1 MKKKHPRKQKGFL
14 AEHSLSL
21 VAIAV
26 VLMLLAAYTRSDPS
40 KHWGAFFGN
49 AVADWTGLVV
59 FVIIT
64 KYFFEIG
71 SAESRQPILDSANP
85 LKRIWEEHSLTIVL
99 LITGAGWVVLN
110 ARLDPLSRWGQ
121 VVGNIVSEWTQI
133 LGIVLLTK
141 KLIERGSKE
150 SND

>member
-1 MKKKHPRKQKGFL
+1 MKKKRVRKQQGFL
-14 AEHSLSL
+14 AEHSLSIVAVSIVLLLL
-21 VAIAV
+21 V
-26 VLMLLAAYTRSDPS
+26 AYTRSDPNT
-40 KHWGAFFGN
+40 HWGAFFGN
-49 AVADWTGLVV
+49 AVADWTGLAV
-59 FVIIT
+59 FVVIT
-64 KYFFEIG
+64 KYFYEIG

-99 LITGAGWVVLN
+99 LITGVGWVVLN
-110 ARLDPLSRWGQ
+110 SRLTPSSRWGQ

-141 KLIERGSKE
+141 KLFERGSKE